1 MRIRSEG
8 NLGRKK
14 IWKLAF
20 EAEHAT
26 LDPRAE
32 REFFEWNRD
41 TQVQVDEEE
50 HRWSPISHDTHNG
63 EKGKWQ
69 QRGIRT

>member
-8 NLGRKK
+8 NLDRMKT
-14 IWKLAF
+14 WKRAF

-32 REFFEWNRD
+32 RVSFEWNQD
-41 TQVQVDEEE
+41 TQAQVDEEE
-50 HRWSPISHDTHNG
+50 HRW
-63 EKGKWQ
+63 
-69 QRGIRT
+69 